1 MYYFLV
7 FLHILAAAI
16 WIGGM
21 FFLVLVI
28 LPVIKNYPDR
38 VILLEKSGLKFR
50 TIGWIMFVIILI
62 TGLLNLHFRGI
73 PLTLEFF
80 TSKGYGQL
88 VSLKILIF
96 SVILIISA
104 YHDFYIGTRATQ
116 ALQSG
121 ENKELSKKY
130 KAIARWS
137 GRLNLLLGLTALF
150 LGVALARGGF

>member
-1 MYYFLV
+1 MYYFFV
-7 FLHILAAAI
+7 FLHILAATI

-28 LPVIKNYPDR
+28 LPVIKNHPDR
-38 VILLEKSGLKFR
+38 VTLLEKSGIKFR
-50 TIGWIMFVIILI
+50 TVGWIMFVIILI

-104 YHDFYIGTRATQ
+104 YHDFYIGTRA
-116 ALQSG
+116 
-121 ENKELSKKY
+121 
-130 KAIARWS
+130 R
-137 GRLNLLLGLTALF
+137 
-150 LGVALARGGF
+150 